1 MNPTNG
7 EPSRRHLDAYTVDS
21 VLAVVDPSATIHQ
34 QAVVGA
40 AGEWR
45 GRSSQYPAFI
55 AENALVREYAR
66 VHAGVERPT
75 VIGSN
80 TWVMSGAY
88 VGHDTHVG
96 NDCDIAPNA
105 TIGGCC
111 TIGNRVK
118 IGLGATV
125 NPHVVIG
132 DGARIGSGAVVN
144 RDVPAGETWVG
155 VPARRIR

>member
-7 EPSRRHLDAYTVDS
+7 EPSRRQMSADDVDN
-21 VLAVVDPSATIHQ
+21 VLAVVDPSASIHPS
-34 QAVVGA
+34 AIVGA
-40 AGEWR
+40 PGEWR
-45 GRSSQYPAFI
+45 NRLSQYPAFI
-55 AENALVREYAR
+55 AERALVREGAR

-88 VGHDTHVG
+88 IGHDTHVG
-96 NDCDIAPNA
+96 NNCDIAPNA

-118 IGLGATV
+118 IGLNATI
-125 NPHVVIG
+125 NPHVTIG
-132 DGARIGSGAVVN
+132 DGARVGSGAVVN
-144 RDVPAGETWVG
+144 RDIPPGETWVG

>member
-1 MNPTNG
+1 MKPTNG
-7 EPSRRHLDAYTVDS
+7 QPPRCIRPQDTSDT
-21 VLAVVDPSATIHQ
+21 LAVIDPDASVSDL
-34 QAVVGA
+34 AVIGA

-45 GRSSQYPAFI
+45 NRPSQYPAFI
-55 AENALVREYAR
+55 AAGAMVREFAR

-75 VIGSN
+75 VIGAN
-80 TWVMSGAY
+80 TWVMSGSY
-88 VGHDTHVG
+88 VGHDTHIG

-105 TIGGCC
+105 TIGGCV

-118 IGLGATV
+118 IGLGAVV
-125 NPHVVIG
+125 NPHVRIG

>member
-7 EPSRRHLDAYTVDS
+7 EPSRRRLNAYDADS
-21 VLAVVDPSATIHQ
+21 ILAVVDPSARIHPN
-34 QAVVGA
+34 AVVGA
-40 AGEWR
+40 PGEWR
-45 GRSSQYPAFI
+45 NRDSQYPAFI
-55 AENALVREYAR
+55 AENALIREGAR

-125 NPHVVIG
+125 NPHVTIG

-144 RDVPAGETWVG
+144 RDIPPGETWVG

>member
-7 EPSRRHLDAYTVDS
+7 EPVPRRVYPEDTKTLLS
-21 VLAVVDPSATIHQ
+21 VIDPSANISPH
-34 QAVVGA
+34 AVIGA
-40 AGEWR
+40 SGEWR
-45 GRSSQYPAFI
+45 NNCSKYPAFI
-55 AENALVREYAR
+55 AANALIREHAR

-75 VIGSN
+75 VIGAN

-88 VGHDTHVG
+88 IGHDTHIG
-96 NDCDIAPNA
+96 DDCDIAPNA
-105 TIGGCC
+105 TIGGCV

-118 IGLGATV
+118 IGLGAVV
-125 NPHVVIG
+125 NPHVCIG
-132 DGARIGSGAVVN
+132 NGARIGSGAVVL

>member
-7 EPSRRHLDAYTVDS
+7 EPPRRRIQPEDTSA
-21 VLAVVDPSATIHQ
+21 VLAVVDPSASISQ
-34 QAVVGA
+34 LAIVGA

-45 GRSSQYPAFI
+45 NRSSQYPAFI
-55 AENALVREYAR
+55 AAGAVIREFAR
-66 VHAGVERPT
+66 VHAGVDRPT

-88 VGHDTHVG
+88 VGHDTHIG

-111 TIGNRVK
+111 TIGSRVK
-118 IGLGATV
+118 IGLGAVV

>member
-1 MNPTNG
+1 MKPTNG
-7 EPSRRHLDAYTVDS
+7 HPPRRLLQPYDVDAA
-21 VLAVVDPSATIHQ
+21 LAVVDPSASIHP
-34 QAVVGA
+34 QAIVGA
-40 AGEWR
+40 PGEWR
-45 GRSSQYPAFI
+45 NRTSQYPAFI
-55 AENALVREYAR
+55 AEGAMVREFAR
-66 VHAGVERPT
+66 VHAGVDRPT

-111 TIGNRVK
+111 TIGSRVK
-118 IGLGATV
+118 IGLGAVV
-125 NPHVVIG
+125 NPHVTIG

>member
-1 MNPTNG
+1 MKPTNG
-7 EPSRRHLDAYTVDS
+7 QPPRRYLQPTDTAE
-21 VLAVVDPSATIHQ
+21 VLAVIDSSAHVSRD
-34 QAVVGA
+34 AVIGA
-40 AGEWR
+40 PGEWR
-45 GRSSQYPAFI
+45 GRHSQYPAFI
-55 AENALVREYAR
+55 AKGALVREFAR

-75 VIGSN
+75 VIGSGS
-80 TWVMSGAY
+80 WVMSGAY

-118 IGLGATV
+118 IGLGAVV
-125 NPHVVIG
+125 NPHVTIG